1 MGTGTVD
8 TVVLAQNNR
17 FVIDMFYFLLK
28 LLLLSAVSA
37 HSAAYENKLR
47 FRDDFNILPTH
58 ALLVY

>member
-1 MGTGTVD
+1 MRTGTVD

-37 HSAAYENKLR
+37 AYENKLR